1 MAKKI
6 LAYFFAAILILSGV
20 MHVVKPE
27 AYAAMIPSFIPEI
40 VANILAAIAEIVIGV
55 MLMIPRYRRL
65 GGLGF
70 ALLMVAFL
78 PIHIWDLVRDDP
90 AIGSFM
96 GAVIR
101 LIIQFGLI
109 WAGWWIWKDNS
120 DQK

>member
-55 MLMIPRYRRL
+55 MLIIPRYRRL

-90 AIGSFM
+90 AIGSFT

>member
-6 LAYFFAAILILSGV
+6 LAYFFAAILILNGV

-55 MLMIPRYRRL
+55 MLIIPRYRRL

-90 AIGSFM
+90 AIGSFT

-109 WAGWWIWKDNS
+109 WAGWWIWKEG
-120 DQK
+120 KKE

>member
-6 LAYFFAAILILSGV
+6 LAYFFAAILILNGV

-55 MLMIPRYRRL
+55 MLIIPRYRRL

-90 AIGSFM
+90 AIGSFT

>member
-55 MLMIPRYRRL
+55 MLIIPRYRHL
-65 GGLGF
+65 AGLGF

-90 AIGSFM
+90 AIGSFT

>member
-55 MLMIPRYRRL
+55 MLIIPRYRRL

-109 WAGWWIWKDNS
+109 WAGWWIWKEG
-120 DQK
+120 KKE